1 MHPLTP
7 DLSGLT
13 DAELQK
19 KFNDLNVRLSQA
31 YRMGNGGM
39 IAQVRN
45 VMEDYNFELQ
55 RRHQK
60 TLEEMMAKSGNKFDG
75 IIDIQ

>member
-7 DLSGLT
+7 DLTQLS

-31 YRMGNGGM
+31 YRMGNGNM
-39 IAQVRN
+39 VMQIQN
-45 VMEDYNFELQ
+45 VMEDYSSELS
-55 RRHQK
+55 RRQQK
-60 TLEEMMAKSGNKFDG
+60 MLEDMMKKNGDKFDG